1 MLMLLDMKHTSDLLV
16 HGIADRLA
24 KDKRAVVDVDEGDAD
39 ALSVLPRQDQ
49 KVLCTKAGDCDVVG
63 VNSGHVDVPTRL
75 LEGQPTKQIPGIPTQ
90 HVNNEPPINN
100 TTHASS

>member
-1 MLMLLDMKHTSDLLV
+1 MQKCDASMLLDMKHTSNLLV

-24 KDKRAVVDVDEGDAD
+24 KEKSTVVDVDEGDTD

-49 KVLCTKAGDCDVVG
+49 KALCTKAGDSDIVW

-75 LEGQPTKQIPGIPTQ
+75 LEGQPTKQIPGIGRCFWRCLLC
-90 HVNNEPPINN
+90 HRDK
-100 TTHASS
+100 